1 MDWKINR
8 KKNKYG
14 TIMNR
19 KDIVK
24 TYRCK
29 FYATAIVA
37 LLYVCASLLVSSCTV
52 SYKFNGASIDYNTIK
67 SIQIGAFPIRST
79 YVWAPMQSIFQNK
92 LTDIY
97 ASQTR
102 LKQVKRNG
110 DLILEGEIVGFDQ
123 FNKGVS
129 NSGYSN
135 QVQLKITVNVRFTN
149 NKNHKDD
156 FEQKFSATT
165 TYDATQQ
172 LINVQEELV
181 TEMCKDIT
189 DQIFNA
195 TVANW

>member
-1 MDWKINR
+1 MAL
-8 KKNKYG
+8 KNSIRYTLTLLIYG
-14 TIMNR
+14 LIT
-19 KDIVK
+19 
-24 TYRCK
+24 
-29 FYATAIVA
+29 
-37 LLYVCASLLVSSCTV
+37 LSLCVGCSI
-52 SYKFNGASIDYNTIK
+52 SYKFNGASIDYTQIK
-67 SIQIGAFPIRST
+67 SIQIGNFPIRST

-102 LKQVKRNG
+102 LQQVKKGG

-135 QVQLKITVNVRFTN
+135 QVQLKMTVNVRYVN
-149 NKNHKDD
+149 NKNHTQD
-156 FEQKFSATT
+156 FEQKFSATS

-172 LINVQEELV
+172 LTNVQEELV

-189 DQIFNA
+189 EQIFNA